1 MVLTGTEILAEL
13 FAGRITISP
22 FDPGRINPNSYNFR
36 IGDSLRVYRDAVVD
50 PKEEPATDVI
60 FMPPDGY
67 MLRAQ
72 CLYLASTVETMGSNY
87 YAPTFAARSSVA
99 RLGLFINLSASLGDI
114 GYVGQWTLQLFPVKN
129 LLIYPGMEI
138 GQMVWWKPV
147 GEIELYEGKYQHSTG
162 PCATRIFHDF
172 ARV

>member
-1 MVLTGTEILAEL
+1 MILTGTEIVAEFL
-13 FAGRITISP
+13 AGRITINP
-22 FDPGRINPNSYNFR
+22 FDLGQVNPNSYNFR

-50 PKEEPATDVI
+50 PKKEPATDVI
-60 FMPPDGY
+60 SIPPGGC
-67 MLRAQ
+67 MLRSQ
-72 CLYLASTVETMGSNY
+72 RLYLASTVETMGSNH
-87 YAPTFAARSSVA
+87 YAPTFWARSSVA

-114 GYVGQWTLQLFPVKN
+114 GFVGQWTLQLVSVKN

-147 GEIELYEGKYQHSTG
+147 GNIELYDGKYQHSVG

-172 ARV
+172 PA